1 MKDYEAT
8 GVNYNEESITH
19 FALYADCD
27 PTTFESVVKESKW
40 REAMDAEI
48 EAIER
53 NDTWQL
59 CDLPK
64 GNKTISV
71 KWVFKT
77 KLKENGEVDKYKAR
91 LVAKGYKQEYGVDY
105 TEIFAPVARHDTIR
119 LVVAMAAQNSWPILQ
134 LDVKSAFLH
143 GTLEE
148 HVFIDQPPGYIKIGH
163 EHKVYKLK
171 KALYGLK
178 QAPRAWYSRIET
190 YFLKNGFQKCPYEH
204 SLFVK
209 IGNEG
214 QMLIVCLH
222 VDDLIFTGNDS
233 GMFEKFKKSMMA
245 EFEMSDFGKMHYF
258 LGLEVV
264 QSKMGFFVC
273 QKKYVGEILD
283 KFQMKDCNPASTP
296 TEFGLKFHKD
306 LEGKKVDSTLY
317 RQIVGSL
324 MHLIGTRLD
333 IMYAVSLISRF
344 MESPTE
350 MHLLA
355 AKRILRYLQGTKDFS
370 LFFKANEK
378 SELIG
383 FTDSDY
389 TGDQDSRRSTSGY
402 IFMLGTRPVSWS
414 SKKQPIV
421 TLSNTEAEF
430 VAATS
435 CACQAIWLRRILEEL
450 QLKQEGATTI
460 FCDNSSAINLS
471 KNPVLHG
478 KSKHI
483 DVKYY
488 FLRDL
493 CNEGKFELKYCPS
506 EEQLADIFTKS
517 FKLYSFLNLRNLMG
531 VCSRENA
538 KL

>member
-1 MKDYEAT
+1 
-8 GVNYNEESITH
+8 
-19 FALYADCD
+19 
-27 PTTFESVVKESKW
+27 
-40 REAMDAEI
+40 
-48 EAIER
+48 
-53 NDTWQL
+53 
-59 CDLPK
+59 
-64 GNKTISV
+64 
-71 KWVFKT
+71 
-77 KLKENGEVDKYKAR
+77 
-91 LVAKGYKQEYGVDY
+91 
-105 TEIFAPVARHDTIR
+105 
-119 LVVAMAAQNSWPILQ
+119 
-134 LDVKSAFLH
+134 
-143 GTLEE
+143 
-148 HVFIDQPPGYIKIGH
+148 
-163 EHKVYKLK
+163 
-171 KALYGLK
+171 
-178 QAPRAWYSRIET
+178 
-190 YFLKNGFQKCPYEH
+190 
-204 SLFVK
+204 
-209 IGNEG
+209 
-214 QMLIVCLH
+214 MLIVCLY

-245 EFEMSDFGKMHYF
+245 EFEMSDLEKMHYF

-264 QSKMGFFVC
+264 QSKMEFFVC

-296 TEFGLKFHKD
+296 TEFGLKLHKD

-324 MHLIGTRLD
+324 IYLTGTRPD
-333 IMYAVSLISRF
+333 IMYAVSLISKF
-344 MESPTE
+344 MESPTK

-355 AKRILRYLQGTKDFS
+355 AKRILRYLQGTKDFGM
-370 LFFKANEK
+370 FFKANEK

-389 TGDQDSRRSTSGY
+389 AGDQDSRRSTLGY
-402 IFMLGTRPVSWS
+402 IFMLGTGPISWS

-421 TLSNTEAEF
+421 TLSSTEAKF
-430 VAATS
+430 VTATS

-460 FCDNSSAINLS
+460 FCDNSSAIKLS

-478 KSKHI
+478 RSKHI

-493 CNEGKFELKYCPS
+493 CNEGKIELKYCPG

-517 FKLYSFLNLRNLMG
+517 LKLHSFLNLINLMG
-531 VCSRENA
+531 VCSRKDA